1 MRKKV
6 VLSLVFVFFAVR
18 GLKIASNTTDQFGR
32 LMVVGIVILI
42 VSQAFVNIGAMVGVL
57 PLSGITLPFVSHGG
71 TALFM
76 TLAEVGIVLNIS
88 KNKKA

>member
-1 MRKKV
+1 M
-6 VLSLVFVFFAVR
+6 
-18 GLKIASNTTDQFGR
+18 T
-32 LMVVGIVILI
+32 VGIVILI

-76 TLAEVGIVLNIS
+76 TLVEVGIVLNIS
-88 KNKKA
+88 KSKRKS

>member
-1 MRKKV
+1 MNP
-6 VLSLVFVFFAVR
+6 F
-18 GLKIASNTTDQFGR
+18 ITDHSKLAG
-32 LMVVGIVILI
+32 VVGIVILI

-76 TLAEVGIVLNIS
+76 TLAEVGIILNIS
-88 KNKKA
+88 KSRKLI

>member
-1 MRKKV
+1 M
-6 VLSLVFVFFAVR
+6 
-18 GLKIASNTTDQFGR
+18 KIAGKVPDSYGR
-32 LMVVGIVILI
+32 LIVVGIVIMI

-57 PLSGITLPFVSHGG
+57 PLSGIPLPFISHGG

-88 KNKKA
+88 KSVKKK